1 MPEKPKIAF
10 FEAHEW
16 EKPYLKEKLKNH
28 NILFFKD
35 TINEANIEKFK
46 DADVVSVFIYS
57 KLDKALINKL
67 KNLKLIATR
76 STGFD
81 HIDLNECR
89 KRKINVCNVPTYG
102 ENTVAEHTFA
112 LILNLT
118 RKTHKAWERT
128 RRLDFSQEGLRG
140 IDLRGKTLGV
150 IGVGNIGKHVIR
162 IAKGFEMD
170 VVAFDVFKI
179 KGLEKKLGFKYV
191 NFDTLLKKS
200 DIISLHCPYNK
211 KTYHLINK
219 NNIKKIKKDALL
231 INTARGALIETS
243 ALVNALDSGILS
255 GAGLDVLEDE
265 CLIKEDAQVMSKN
278 FPDKCDMRII
288 LDDHILAK
296 KDNVIITPHNAF
308 NSVEALQRILDTTV
322 ENIKGFLNNKRVNA
336 VDTRRRF

>member
-1 MPEKPKIAF
+1 MGIKPKIAF

-16 EKPYLKEKLKNH
+16 EKPYLKEKLKGYNV
-28 NILFFKD
+28 LFFKG
-35 TINEANIEKFK
+35 TINEANIDKFK
-46 DADVVSVFIYS
+46 DADIVSVFIYS
-57 KLDKALINKL
+57 KVDKALINKL
-67 KNLKLIATR
+67 KNLRLVSTR
-76 STGFD
+76 GTGFD
-81 HIDLNECR
+81 HIDLDECR
-89 KRKINVCNVPTYG
+89 KRKITVCNVPTYG

-112 LILNLT
+112 LILSLT

-128 RRLDFSQEGLRG
+128 RRLNFSQEGLMG

-179 KGLEKKLGFKYV
+179 RGLEKKFGFKYV
-191 NFDTLLKKS
+191 NFDALLKKS

-219 NNIKKIKKDALL
+219 SNIKKIKKGALL
-231 INTARGALIETS
+231 INTARGALIETN
-243 ALVNALDSGILS
+243 ALVNALDSEILS

-265 CLIKEDAQVMSKN
+265 CLIKEDAQVMSKH
-278 FPDKCDMRII
+278 FPDKCDMKVI
-288 LDDHILAK
+288 LQDHILAK

-322 ENIKGFLNNKRVNA
+322 DNIRHFLNNKSINIVS
-336 VDTRRRF
+336 TRRRF